1 MKLPEITPFQF
12 QGSAQSLKF
21 DPTKIP
27 DPNPYA
33 NQHLSA
39 IQESFKNFEKGG
51 LGQLAEEYQ
60 GFQDLMKLTETGID
74 LTLKAAEINKQF
86 QESRA
91 NQEFFKLYQEGKLD
105 RDALTAPVK
114 AVDAQGELAAEAAF
128 EAAQAGA
135 DFDLTEYIR
144 NNFSGH
150 GYTRISKLLYK
161 YAMDAQHGAYI
172 QEQLDFNET
181 ETVVTDRNGNIRTV
195 KINDKTL
202 TPYERRQVVSELDRA
217 FETVPYIAV
226 LSQEVRAASG
236 GFEKRASN
244 MKKINDAYT
253 KQYNINQGQNI
264 RANVFSSALTDLKNG
279 VLTNYNSYVKE
290 VAATVDKEGKLV
302 GLAGARHM
310 IQSAIYNNVEATGDT
325 TAWEALKQVPSHTG
339 KPLGKQYES
348 EFDAYANKVRD
359 ARDGYFQDKQRS
371 VKIEMTMDNGAFVT
385 EAING
390 EGMGDSAFEDQIKYS
405 RDVALQNGLSED
417 DVGIPALVTAQK
429 YHSLSGRALAQG
441 RETLKNMLKAG
452 TLTTSHELLLNPTLR
467 QEFYNDAKK
476 NEETRMSTASFAARK
491 RYSRAIADAAN
502 APVDLDGTIGGDLGT
517 IVAEI
522 IENAETRAAIAAE
535 IPGVSYDDAFVKELS
550 QATSDFTKQI
560 KRGSNHRYEKND
572 SGEFFRF
579 REAIENPNK
588 DSAQYAYDNRVA
600 RIVDAVRGKDLKTA
614 VTENISAF
622 ASEAVAQKAV
632 ARFDSTGEVPA
643 QFRGAAERLGYDN
656 GVDMLRAVADGYGIP
671 MKTTKEVF
679 ERQTSLTAKERR
691 YIDALRSNNHFNVR
705 SVVLTSN
712 APRRPGFPP
721 PPVEAPVETS
731 AQFTQPEFPDAK
743 PNQHRFL
750 VTVGINEGNRTSSG
764 GYTGNFDGH
773 IDPAVSGVAQG
784 RRNVGSVSHGGFE
797 GTGEES
803 DVIWNKKFQD
813 LEAKYAPQLNQL
825 GVQEGTEAY
834 EALMFNIAD
843 LEVQAPLA
851 VPDFIKQFP
860 ELLRQGLTMQ
870 SIGKARANAF
880 INPQTGKLEAAGF
893 GNDEE
898 VLLRDQE
905 ARAMTFK
912 LLRRGR

>member
-39 IQESFKNFEKGG
+39 IQESFRNFEKGG
-51 LGQLAEEYQ
+51 LGQIAEEYQ
-60 GFQDLMKLTETGID
+60 GFQDLMALTETGID

-91 NQEFFKLYQEGKLD
+91 NQEFFNLYREGKLD

-144 NNFSGH
+144 ENFSGH

-244 MKKINDAYT
+244 IKKINDAYT

-264 RANVFSSALTDLKNG
+264 RANVFSSALTDFKNG

-290 VAATVDKEGKLV
+290 VAATVDKEGKLI

-371 VKIEMTMDNGAFVT
+371 VKIEYTMDNGAFVS
-385 EAING
+385 EAINSA
-390 EGMGDSAFEDQIKYS
+390 EGLSTAAFEERIDATREAAMVYGVS
-405 RDVALQNGLSED
+405 ENDLGMEGL
-417 DVGIPALVTAQK
+417 VKAQK
-429 YHSLSGRALAQG
+429 MHSMSGRALAQS
-441 RETLKNMLKAG
+441 REILRELDKAG
-452 TLTTSHELLLNPTLR
+452 KLDTSHELLLNPTLR
-467 QEFYNDAKK
+467 KEFYDAAEK
-476 NEETRMSTASFAARK
+476 NEKQRLSSRSFEARK
-491 RYSRAIADAAN
+491 KYTRAIADAAN
-502 APVDLDGTIGGDLGT
+502 APVDLDGTVGGDLGL
-517 IVAEI
+517 IVSEILRDAELK
-522 IENAETRAAIAAE
+522 AEAAARM
-535 IPGVSYDDAFVKELS
+535 PGVDYDEAFESELS
-550 QATSDFTKQI
+550 KATSEFTKNIQ
-560 KRGSNHRYEKND
+560 RGSGHRYEKND
-572 SGEFFRF
+572 SGQFFRF
-579 REAIENPNK
+579 RQQIQTPEKGSPAEAYNN
-588 DSAQYAYDNRVA
+588 SVA
-600 RIVDAVRGKDLKTA
+600 RITTAMRANAGKDFQTA
-614 VTENISAF
+614 VNLAIGTFGN
-622 ASEAVAQKAV
+622 EAQIRKAV
-632 ARFDSTGEVPA
+632 ANFDSTGRVRA
-643 QFRGAAERLGYDN
+643 DIQGAAVELGLDN
-656 GVDMLRAVADGYGIP
+656 GVELLRAVAKGRGIE
-671 MKTTKEVF
+671 MKTTPTVF
-679 ERQTSLTAKERR
+679 EQRNTVSPKERR
-691 YIDALRSNNHFNVR
+691 FLDALLADNYFNPR

-721 PPVEAPVETS
+721 PPVGAPPAVQETS
-731 AQFTQPEFPDAK
+731 TEDARALDLIAKFESQTSGNYNAVNQIGTEEGHGTKGYSGDFTQMT
-743 PNQHRFL
+743 QHNGRELTDLTVQEIMDLQFDDRSLTDDQWIEQGKLHAVGRYQIIGSTFKGL
-750 VTVGINEGNRTSSG
+750 VRKLN
-764 GYTGNFDGH
+764 
-773 IDPAVSGVAQG
+773 IDPNAKFSPQIQDQMGLQLLKESGWRPWIGAQ
-784 RRNVGSVSHGGFE
+784 
-797 GTGEES
+797 
-803 DVIWNKKFQD
+803 K
-813 LEAKYAPQLNQL
+813 
-825 GVQEGTEAY
+825 
-834 EALMFNIAD
+834 
-843 LEVQAPLA
+843 
-851 VPDFIKQFP
+851 
-860 ELLRQGLTMQ
+860 LT
-870 SIGKARANAF
+870 
-880 INPQTGKLEAAGF
+880 
-893 GNDEE
+893 DEE
-898 VLLRDQE
+898 KAFLETYKE
-905 ARAMTFK
+905 AR
-912 LLRRGR
+912 